1 LAKCGSGA
9 RKSST
14 EGLTLG
20 VKVQVSK
27 PEKKEKK
34 ETDRKNEIKGENER
48 DSVLSL
54 MMTVYKSEGMS

>member
-1 LAKCGSGA
+1 MAKCGSGA

-14 EGLTLG
+14 EGLALG

-34 ETDRKNEIKGENER
+34 ERRKGRKNPREKMREKEGKRGEIRFEA
-48 DSVLSL
+48 
-54 MMTVYKSEGMS
+54 

>member
-1 LAKCGSGA
+1 MAKCGSGA

-34 ETDRKNEIKGENER
+34 ETDRKNEIKVGQR
-48 DSVLSL
+48 ARFGFKPDDDCL
-54 MMTVYKSEGMS
+54 